1 MRLLCRP
8 LLGKL
13 RSPGNLA
20 SPEPRPPRFLYIRTL
35 HAVVPDSTAAF
46 HPSCYYPRGL
56 LIMLRF
62 AGLSLL
68 AFVTLQAATKPDPV
82 APDPDGL
89 RPIPAADT
97 LRIEDMTWM
106 EVRDALK
113 AGKTTV
119 IIATGGVE
127 QNGPYLVTGKHNVV
141 LRGTTEAIAR
151 QLGNALI
158 APIVPFV
165 PEGDIDP
172 PTVHM
177 KYPGTVSV
185 TETTYQALLTDICR
199 SFRTHGFKHIVL
211 IGDSGGNQAGM
222 EAVAKQLNDQWNSK
236 KSRVHYVPEYYD
248 FAAVT
253 KWLED
258 QGIRQQAEGYHDDF
272 GMTAMMMAVDPAS
285 VRTKERIAAGK
296 FSINGVKLAPAKKT
310 IKWGHRIINFRAA
323 AAVKSIKEKTGT

>member
-1 MRLLCRP
+1 
-8 LLGKL
+8 
-13 RSPGNLA
+13 
-20 SPEPRPPRFLYIRTL
+20 
-35 HAVVPDSTAAF
+35 
-46 HPSCYYPRGL
+46 
-56 LIMLRF
+56 MLRF
-62 AGLSLL
+62 VGLSLL
-68 AFVTLQAATKPDPV
+68 AFVTLQAAAQRDPV

-89 RPIPAADT
+89 RPIAAADT

-106 EVRDALK
+106 EIRDALK

-199 SFRTHGFKHIVL
+199 SFSMHGFQHIVL

-222 EAVAKQLNDQWNSK
+222 EKVAQQLNDQWKGK
-236 KSRVHYVPEYYD
+236 KSQVHYVPEYYD
-248 FAAVT
+248 FAAVA
-253 KWLED
+253 KWLEEK
-258 QGIRQQAEGYHDDF
+258 GINQVPEGYHDDF
-272 GMTAMMMAVDPAS
+272 AMTAMMMAVDPAS
-285 VRTKERIAAGK
+285 VRTKERIAADK
-296 FSINGVKLAPAKKT
+296 FSINGVNLAPARKT
-310 IKWGHRIINFRAA
+310 IEWGHRIINFRAA
-323 AAVKSIKEKTGT
+323 ATVKSIKKKTGT

>member
-1 MRLLCRP
+1 MLRLAGFS
-8 LLGKL
+8 LL
-13 RSPGNLA
+13 
-20 SPEPRPPRFLYIRTL
+20 TL
-35 HAVVPDSTAAF
+35 AAF
-46 HPSCYYPRGL
+46 Q
-56 LIMLRF
+56 
-62 AGLSLL
+62 
-68 AFVTLQAATKPDPV
+68 VAAKPDPV
-82 APDPDGL
+82 APDPDGP
-89 RPIPAADT
+89 RPIAAADT

-158 APIVPFV
+158 APIIPFV

-177 KYPGTVSV
+177 KYPGTVSL
-185 TETTYQALLTDICR
+185 TEETYQALLTDICR

-211 IGDSGGNQAGM
+211 IGDSGGNQQGM
-222 EAVAKQLNDQWNSK
+222 KLVARQLNDQWAGG
-236 KSRVHYVPEYYD
+236 KSHVHYVPEYYD
-248 FAAVT
+248 FAAVA
-253 KWLED
+253 KWLEE
-258 QGIRQQAEGYHDDF
+258 QGVEQEPEGYHDDF

-285 VRTKERIAAGK
+285 VRTRERIAAGK
-296 FSINGVKLAPAKKT
+296 FSINGVNLAPAKKT
-310 IKWGHRIINFRAA
+310 IEWGHRIINFRAA
-323 AAVKSIKEKTGT
+323 AAVKSIKEQTAP